1 MKSFNNLKIK
11 QKFQVVLS
19 LCFLIIGL
27 FLFFYFPVKE
37 KSELTDSL
45 FEKGKAIA
53 QMVAKTSSASLVFD
67 DASSVTSLLKAFE
80 EMKDVDFAIVLKKD
94 GSKFAVYNEEKY
106 VAQQANVNKL
116 IAQREGLLSI
126 EKHIEAP
133 DKSDILKKATKFIHD
148 SYRKSFFCDTMKVML
163 AGSVPPHELEGLM
176 DAEIETY
183 EKENRPVY
191 EGLARVGDS
200 LPGLGIV
207 AAVLGIIITMGAI
220 NEGAEKVGH
229 HVAAALVGTFLGVLL
244 SYGFVNPLAANIA
257 HMLESKVQDLQIIKT
272 FILAYAKGNPPFVA
286 AEISRRTIFLDS
298 RPTFQELEAAL
309 RGKKDK

>member
-1 MKSFNNLKIK
+1 MFVIIGIVVVIASVVIGFTLPGGNLILLI
-11 QKFQVVLS
+11 QVSEFITIGGAAIGSLLIASPLS
-19 LCFLIIGL
+19 LIKKILSSISKAFKDHSNT
-27 FLFFYFPVKE
+27 KE
-37 KSELTDSL
+37 DY
-45 FEKGKAIA
+45 I
-53 QMVAKTSSASLVFD
+53 QM
-67 DASSVTSLLKAFE
+67 LKAFS
-80 EMKDVDFAIVLKKD
+80 DLF
-94 GSKFAVYNEEKY
+94 
-106 VAQQANVNKL
+106 L

-133 DKSDILKKATKFIHD
+133 EKSDILKKATKFIND
-148 SYRKSFFCDTMKVML
+148 QYRMNFFCDTMKVML
-163 AGSVPPHELEGLM
+163 AGSVPPFELEGLM

-183 EKENRPVY
+183 EKENRPIF
-191 EGLARVGDS
+191 EGIGRIGDA

-244 SYGFVNPLAANIA
+244 SYGFVNPLSANIA
-257 HMLESKVQDLQIIKT
+257 HMIEAKVQDLQIIKSY
-272 FILAYAKGNPPFVA
+272 ILAYAKGNPPFVA
-286 AEISRRTIFLDS
+286 AEIARRTIFSDS